1 MSGKRQ
7 KIQYSLALEPVGQGE
22 TPVSGYQGTE
32 PFVARPTTES
42 PAAEQLME
50 EVCER
55 ENLVRAWKRVRRNK
69 GSPGVDGM
77 TIDDAKDYLREHW
90 PSIRSQLLDG
100 TYQPQPVKR
109 VEIPKP
115 EGGVRKLGVPCV
127 VDRLI
132 QQALLQVLQKRGDP
146 TFSEHSY
153 GFRPGRFA
161 PQAVAQAQRDVAA
174 GYCVGVDFDLEK
186 FFDRVNH
193 DSLMARVAAR
203 VTDKRVLKLIR
214 AFLKSGVMED
224 GLVSPVDEGTPQGG
238 PLSPLLSNLVL
249 DDLDTEL
256 ARRGHR
262 FCRYADDCNI
272 YVRSR
277 RAGERVMASMSR
289 FLTKKLRLTVNEAKS
304 AVARP
309 EERKFLGFS
318 ISNDGSERRIAPKAL
333 DKFKTQI
340 RDMTRRTRGISLQ
353 QLIEDLTPYLI
364 GWRGYFGFCQTPR
377 VLTNLEA
384 WIRRRLR
391 SYLWRQWQNG
401 HNRFNELRRRGVP
414 KFNAAVP
421 PVRRRGSGKCPDT
434 RRSNRPCA
442 TTISTPSVSPDSM
455 SLPKP
460 NPVEPPWYVT
470 RMPGG
475 VGGVAP

>member
-1 MSGKRQ
+1 MSGTRQ
-7 KIQYSLALEPVGQGE
+7 KIQHSLALEPGDRGE
-22 TPVSGYQGTE
+22 PPVSGHQGAE
-32 PFVARPTTES
+32 PFVAKPAPES
-42 PAAEQLME
+42 PAVTEQLME
-50 EVCER
+50 EVCNR

-77 TIDDAKDYLREHW
+77 TTDDARDYLREHW
-90 PSIRSQLLDG
+90 PDKLPHMLGG
-100 TYQPQPVKR
+100 TDQPQPGRR

-115 EGGVRKLGVPCV
+115 DGGVRKLGVPCV

-132 QQALLQVLQKRGDP
+132 QQALLQVLQEQWDP

-153 GFRPGRFA
+153 GFRPGRSA
-161 PQAVAQAQRDVAA
+161 HQAVAQAQRYVAA
-174 GYCVGVDFDLEK
+174 GYSVVVDLDLEK

-193 DSLMARVAAR
+193 DRLMARVAAR
-203 VTDKRVLKLIR
+203 VTDKRALKLIR

-224 GLVSPVDEGTPQGG
+224 GLVSPGDEGPPQGG

-249 DDLDTEL
+249 DDLDKEL

-277 RAGERVMASMSR
+277 RAGERVMASISR
-289 FLTKKLRLTVNEAKS
+289 FLTQKLRLKANEAKS

-318 ISNDGSERRIAPKAL
+318 IANDGSERRIAPKAL
-333 DKFKTQI
+333 AKFKAQI
-340 RDMTRRTRGISLQ
+340 REMTRRTRGFSVPQ
-353 QLIEDLTPYLI
+353 MVNDLAPYLL

-391 SYLWRQWQNG
+391 AYLWRQWQNG
-401 HNRFNELRRRGVP
+401 PNRFKELRQRGLP
-414 KFNAAVP
+414 KFHAAVAA
-421 PVRRRGSGKCPDT
+421 GSPTGFW
-434 RRSNRPCA
+434 R
-442 TTISTPSVSPDSM
+442 M
-455 SLPKP
+455 SGHPAVQQALRNPYFDGLGLPRL
-460 NPVEPPWYVT
+460 YV
-470 RMPGG
+470 P
-475 VGGVAP
+475 AHA